1 MFFLTVL
8 VNLTLAGAVPT
19 HGWIQ
24 DDVGFETIEEC
35 QETILPRTLS
45 VHYTINELYGGLGE
59 VEMVACFTEPEWIK
73 LNKELGHEPP
83 EPKLNN
89 SST

>member
-8 VNLTLAGAVPT
+8 VNLSLVGAVPT

-35 QETILPRTLS
+35 QETILPRTMS
-45 VHYTINELYGGLGE
+45 VHYSIHEWTNGLGE
-59 VEMVACFTEPEWIK
+59 VDMIACLTEPEWIK
-73 LNKELGHEPP
+73 LNNELGHESP